1 MKYNVYVE
9 QCLKYD
15 WNWKLLFDRHWKMV
29 QYNHLQ
35 INWVK
40 HLYRAHSSAHCTSTC
55 APAVSFLYWLYIF
68 KRSSFAPVADDK
80 LIFKFLTAPM
90 GTGKL
95 RYSLGQRKVYSSW
108 KTVTFMVPPPALSL
122 TFTQGTLMSCICGQ
136 SVCVYLKSKLIAF
149 IKFIFPYPL
158 RTGSLIAIGPG
169 HRYDVDKLHTFLM
182 DALFMTLMLMNRY
195 QCNHS
200 SVEPSWRVVW
210 SELWKIQD
218 RCK

>member
-40 HLYRAHSSAHCTSTC
+40 HLYRAHSSAHCTPTC

-90 GTGKL
+90 GEPENYGTVQVKGK
-95 RYSLGQRKVYSSW
+95 
-108 KTVTFMVPPPALSL
+108 
-122 TFTQGTLMSCICGQ
+122 FTQAEKRLHSWSPPLSHWPSPRVHWWAAFVGKMYVCTLK
-136 SVCVYLKSKLIAF
+136 V
-149 IKFIFPYPL
+149 
-158 RTGSLIAIGPG
+158 
-169 HRYDVDKLHTFLM
+169 
-182 DALFMTLMLMNRY
+182 
-195 QCNHS
+195 
-200 SVEPSWRVVW
+200 SW
-210 SELWKIQD
+210 LLL
-218 RCK
+218 